1 MKNRRIIFLAAC
13 MCSVVF
19 LSGCSTD
26 SLMDKMMGTETTV
39 SSSASVDISKEDSD
53 AVHVDANLEKPVF
66 FGKSGG
72 EPADSRWKYI
82 WKADL

>member
-1 MKNRRIIFLAAC
+1 
-13 MCSVVF
+13 
-19 LSGCSTD
+19 
-26 SLMDKMMGTETTV
+26 MGTETTV

-53 AVHVDANLEKPVF
+53 AVHVDANLESRF